1 MATVA
6 SVAVLGVGWQLGVQA
21 VDAGQNLA
29 SATAATA
36 ATAASAA
43 ATDATVGSGTTGTS
57 GTSASAAATDA
68 TVPARPSAPAAA
80 AASATPSETAP
91 AAATQPAA
99 VPAAVSA
106 TSTGTTAQTRFGP
119 VQVSVTIS
127 NGTITEV
134 TALQLT
140 NHDGRSVMIS
150 NRAAPVLRSEVLQA
164 QSASVQNVSGAT
176 YTSQGY
182 AQSLQSALDA
192 AGF

>member
-29 SATAATA
+29 SATAA
-36 ATAASAA
+36 SAA
-43 ATDATVGSGTTGTS
+43 V
-57 GTSASAAATDA
+57 
-68 TVPARPSAPAAA
+68 
-80 AASATPSETAP
+80 P
-91 AAATQPAA
+91 AAATPSTPTQPAPA
-99 VPAAVSA
+99 PAAAVSA
-106 TSTGTTAQTRFGP
+106 TSTGTAVQTRFGP
-119 VQVSVTIS
+119 VQVAVTIS

-164 QSASVQNVSGAT
+164 QAASVQNVSGAT
-176 YTSQGY
+176 YTSMGY

>member
-29 SATAATA
+29 SATAA
-36 ATAASAA
+36 SAA
-43 ATDATVGSGTTGTS
+43 V
-57 GTSASAAATDA
+57 
-68 TVPARPSAPAAA
+68 
-80 AASATPSETAP
+80 P
-91 AAATQPAA
+91 AAATPSTPTQPAPAPA
-99 VPAAVSA
+99 VAVSA
-106 TSTGTTAQTRFGP
+106 TSTGTAVQTRFGP
-119 VQVSVTIS
+119 VQVAVTIS

-164 QSASVQNVSGAT
+164 QAASVQNVSGAT
-176 YTSQGY
+176 YTSMGY

>member
-29 SATAATA
+29 SATAA
-36 ATAASAA
+36 SAA
-43 ATDATVGSGTTGTS
+43 A
-57 GTSASAAATDA
+57 
-68 TVPARPSAPAAA
+68 PAAVA
-80 AASATPSETAP
+80 PPATPSTTP
-91 AAATQPAA
+91 STTPTQPAPA
-99 VPAAVSA
+99 PAAVSA
-106 TSTGTTAQTRFGP
+106 TSTGTAVQTRFGP
-119 VQVSVTIS
+119 VQVAVTIS

-176 YTSQGY
+176 YTSMGY